1 MKYVK
6 SFLYL
11 FVIMGLCLLSCR
23 MNATDSSEKKQKS
36 NAVELTK
43 KDFLIK
49 VDDYAA
55 NPQEWKYL
63 GDKPC
68 IVDFYAVWC
77 GPCRRLSPILEE
89 LAQEYN
95 GKFYLYKVNVD
106 KERELASDFSIQS
119 IPTLLFVPM
128 NGQPQFIQGAVPKD
142 ELRNIID
149 HVLLK

>member
-11 FVIMGLCLLSCR
+11 FIIMGFYLSSCR
-23 MNATDSSEKKQKS
+23 MNATDGSEKKQKS

-149 HVLLK
+149 NVLLK